1 MKLEVFTDAS
11 LDTTS
16 TAGTMVKING
26 TTIIAK
32 CKRIAPAPRSA
43 MEAELAAMS
52 DGLRQGQ
59 GIRQILVE
67 AGDLDQHEP
76 VVIKADNAAACAHAR
91 GFTTNGANRHFVI
104 QIRAAR
110 SLVEQQLC
118 HRTSFVRRPRSGH
131 PHQAPPRAS
140 CPFPDRQAPRA
151 LVLITQQ
158 ADRRHTHTH
167 KHARATVR
175 REPPSDTRPSP
186 SFTLLLTLLLAFDA
200 TEKHGSFQLCLPH
213 MPPHT
218 PERSARITSRL
229 HQLQQAPAA
238 VQLLFCFLLY
248 PSLDFPVS

>member
-91 GFTTNGANRHFVI
+91 GSTTNGANRHFVI
-104 QIRAAR
+104 QIQPLQEALWN
-110 SLVEQQLC
+110 SSCVIEQV
-118 HRTSFVRRPRSGH
+118 SS
-131 PHQAPPRAS
+131 
-140 CPFPDRQAPRA
+140 
-151 LVLITQQ
+151 
-158 ADRRHTHTH
+158 ADQEADILT
-167 KHARATVR
+167 KPL
-175 REPPSDTRPSP
+175 REPRVRFLTDK
-186 SFTLLLTLLLAFDA
+186 LLG
-200 TEKHGSFQLCLPH
+200 HS
-213 MPPHT
+213 
-218 PERSARITSRL
+218 S
-229 HQLQQAPAA
+229 
-238 VQLLFCFLLY
+238 
-248 PSLDFPVS
+248 